1 MAQANPFLFQP
12 FFINNFSF
20 NPNLFFPMN
29 HTNYININS
38 GEPYNIY
45 ETEDEIFIENI
56 LKFEALKISRIIPI
70 KFERIMSNPNA
81 ITKIIK
87 KKSKAFAI
95 IGIIDLYKI
104 NYLGYVSSSE
114 EVASINGAKI
124 YKINKIELIKINN
137 SEENANFLKI
147 KENIKQYFSTNN
159 LYYSIDYKIALPL
172 SHFNEN
178 IITNNKYLINYN
190 LLKPFFDNNIP
201 YYFYCQIIFGFVS
214 HEPNIFIGDNDLNRD
229 LDMIIIERYI
239 NGNIIPHNDVLV
251 YIKQIEFI
259 TIFKNKDD
267 PKNYK
272 FFSYVFYESNESIKN
287 LNSFYPFKQTLVEE
301 LKKFNNIICILK
313 NISVNEI
320 IEKERLQ
327 KIMEPFNKNN
337 MDNKIE
343 IFSYFSNWKKNFF
356 EDIKKLD
363 THLNFYSDKILQE
376 TTLWFININN
386 NNFTHKKLFHCIIQI
401 FWRIIQ
407 KQINHQVLKIDIGKY
422 NPENTNLIFNRF
434 SNFSNHYINN
444 FENKKLLLKEY
455 KNIFQKVSDNFLNI
469 DNIRT
474 KININ
479 LNEIMPNDE
488 NLNNITALCVTWNV
502 GGSILPKDYELLE
515 LFSNNFF
522 YFSGQS
528 PDFVII
534 SIQEIVPL
542 KVKKNTKDKKDN
554 FEYLEES
561 LNTSLNTIFP
571 GQCYIKG
578 FDMKWTNLYILL
590 FVKNDIM
597 TDILYKDIPEYKKR
611 KLSSDDKRFLTST
624 FEYKDNI
631 FSIASGDK
639 IKIQSLN
646 EILNKDIKVEAKIF
660 NKFKDS
666 DFWIILG
673 DFDFILDL
681 SYKDTISLI
690 QDKNYKALYDR
701 DQFHLAYKDKENIYL
716 NNSINEGEI
725 NFAPTYKFEKNSDDY
740 DYNYEKIIVPSYRD
754 RIFFCKNKGIR
765 VLSYEKVSTLKL
777 SDHRPVS
784 GAFEFFWH
792 KNKKVKKEE
801 EKKEYNG
808 FEIMDKFDEF

>member
-1 MAQANPFLFQP
+1 MTQANPFLFQP
-12 FFINNFSF
+12 FFFNNFSF
-20 NPNLFFPMN
+20 NPNLYFPMN

-38 GEPYNIY
+38 GETYNIY

-104 NYLGYVSSSE
+104 NYLGYVSSAE
-114 EVASINGAKI
+114 EVATIFGAKI
-124 YKINKIELIKINN
+124 YKINKIELIKLNN

-386 NNFTHKKLFHCIIQI
+386 NYFTHKKLFHCIIQI

-515 LFSNNFF
+515 LFSNNYF

-542 KVKKNTKDKKDN
+542 NESNVNNDIYKTWTSRLEDSFNLIFQGKVYINICNPKLGGLYVMILMKKDLRSKML
-554 FEYLEES
+554 F
-561 LNTSLNTIFP
+561 
-571 GQCYIKG
+571 KG
-578 FDMKWTNLYILL
+578 FS
-590 FVKNDIM
+590 
-597 TDILYKDIPEYKKR
+597 EYKIGKF
-611 KLSSDDKRFLTST
+611 SSKNNGFLIFTFKYNDK
-624 FEYKDNI
+624 I
-631 FSIASGDK
+631 FSIASGHLESGFND
-639 IKIQSLN
+639 N
-646 EILNKDIKVEAKIF
+646 EIRIQTLKEILIKDITVESKIF
-660 NKFKDS
+660 NRFKDS

-673 DFDFILDL
+673 DLNFRLNL
-681 SYKDTISLI
+681 SFEEAISLI
-690 QDKNYKALYDR
+690 QDKKYKDLYCM
-701 DQFHLAYKDKENIYL
+701 DQFHLAYEDKNNLFLKNI
-716 NNSINEGEI
+716 INEGEI

-740 DYNYEKIIVPSYRD
+740 DFNYEKKIAPSYCD
-754 RIFFCKNKGIR
+754 RIFFCKKNGIK
-765 VLSYEKVSTLKL
+765 VLSYGKVSSLKL

-784 GAFEFFWH
+784 AAFEFFWYKNEKD
-792 KNKKVKKEE
+792 KNKEVK
-801 EKKEYNG
+801 NDND
-808 FEIMDKFDEF
+808 F